1 MDGDCGNAAEQ
12 EEVEGS
18 ADVPVSDAGADEVRR
33 DHLMQSYHRSQQAM
47 EKVYRNARKEYEE
60 DHDLVKF
67 EAIEE
72 AFYSGVKMLDE
83 KFPGMY

>member
-12 EEVEGS
+12 GEVEGN
-18 ADVPVSDAGADEVRR
+18 ADVPISDAGAGEVRR
-33 DHLMQSYHRSQQAM
+33 DHLLRNYHRARQAM

-72 AFYSGVKMLDE
+72 VV
-83 KFPGMY
+83 